1 MRSWTGGFDMDRGV
15 GGRGSGVR
23 TSTALVVDRTPDTQ
37 PLTPSSRV
45 RPQTMAGLA
54 WWRFTRHRMAGAGL
68 LVVAVLGAASAL
80 ASWGSPYD
88 PDKPDLQLQLRAP
101 SPGHLLGTDDLG
113 RDLPTRIL
121 YGGRVSLSI
130 GVLAM
135 TLAVLMGTAVG
146 AAAGYYGGAIDNL
159 LMRFTDLMLSIPAL
173 FLLILLILGLRRFPL
188 PFFWGGGLATGP
200 WA

>member
-1 MRSWTGGFDMDRGV
+1 MRSSIRGFDMDSGV

-23 TSTALVVDRTPDTQ
+23 TSTALVVDRTPDSQ

-54 WWRFTRHRMAGAGL
+54 WWRFTRHRMAVAGL

-80 ASWGSPYD
+80 APWLSPYD
-88 PDKPDLQLQLRAP
+88 ANKPQLQIQLRPP
-101 SPGHLLGTDDLG
+101 SPVHLLGTDDLG
-113 RDLPTRIL
+113 RDLLTRIL
-121 YGGRVSLSI
+121 YGGRISLSI

-146 AAAGYYGGAIDNL
+146 APAGYFRGAVAKL
-159 LMRFTDLMLSIPAL
+159 LVRFPHLIVLIPAL
-173 FLLILLILGLRRFPL
+173 FLLILLILVLRSFPL
-188 PFFWGGGLATGP
+188 
-200 WA
+200 